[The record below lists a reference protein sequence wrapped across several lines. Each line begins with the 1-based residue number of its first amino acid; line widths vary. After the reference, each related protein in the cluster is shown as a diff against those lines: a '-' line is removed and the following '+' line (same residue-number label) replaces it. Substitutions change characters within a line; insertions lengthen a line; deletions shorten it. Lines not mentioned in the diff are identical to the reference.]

1 MGYKLTH
8 HFLIWGLISLLSACD
23 VGLTTS
29 IEKVDVREDE
39 SGDPSTVSELS
50 TEPATEPATEPTTE
64 PTTEQQLNQQLNQQL
79 SHLLIQLMVMDILPV
94 KNVMITTLIFTP
106 VP

>member
-50 TEPATEPATEPTTE
+50 TEPATEP
-64 PTTEQQLNQQLNQQL
+64 TTEQQLNQQLNQQL